1 MSIVS
6 QKVDARNEIG
16 WTGFVRWANKWLVN
30 SATGWILAPIWATPE
45 AFTTDVSDVQ
55 GQFPVV
61 YNTDRMPYAAVSN
74 TQYYYDNTVVGWTIT
89 TTATPISLGKGVVSE
104 EGGYILLWL
113 AQPTLEIAEWTIQF
127 ENGTLVVNQVYP
139 VRSDAVM
146 PATDTF
152 HYIWIQTWYTAVSF
166 LNYQITIHD
175 DTRIAT
181 DTSIIFEFGTL
192 AWAVFTPI
200 AGSQATIAF
209 ADIIA
214 GTTVSHKD
222 VVLPLTVLNNHTKFC
237 YRFTQLTGNAAKDI
251 LLSAEVKMFWTYQ

>member
-1 MSIVS
+1 MAIVS
-6 QKVDARNEIG
+6 QKTDARNEYAWAWFTRAANKGLVRDGTGRVLCPIG
-16 WTGFVRWANKWLVN
+16 W
-30 SATGWILAPIWATPE
+30 IPE
-45 AFTTDVSDVQ
+45 AFTTDVNDVQ

-61 YNTDRMPYAAVSN
+61 YTTDRMPYGAVHN
-74 TQYYYDNTVVGWTIT
+74 TQYYYDNTVVGGAIT
-89 TTATPISLGKGVVSE
+89 TVAWPISLGMWVVSE